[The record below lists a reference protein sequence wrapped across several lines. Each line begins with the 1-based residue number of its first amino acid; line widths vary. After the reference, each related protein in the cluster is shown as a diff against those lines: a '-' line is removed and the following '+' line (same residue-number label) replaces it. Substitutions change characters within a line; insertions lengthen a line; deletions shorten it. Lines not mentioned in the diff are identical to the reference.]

1 MKKPITTL
9 FMLMSVDG
17 KISTGD
23 NDILDVDKDF
33 PQIEGVKEGL
43 NQYYELE
50 KRTDLFSMNTGRVF
64 AKIGINNK
72 TDEPTKL
79 PVSFIVID
87 NEPYLK
93 NKGVEYLAK
102 KAKTL
107 FITTTNKSHPA
118 FKMRKQMP
126 NIEILLYDKDID
138 FADLMDKLC
147 NYGVDKLTIQCG
159 GTLNSILIRAGLVD
173 KIQLV
178 VAPALIG
185 GKNTST
191 VMDGDSL
198 HSVKEL
204 SKIKS
209 LELLKAEPL
218 KNSYLLLE
226 YKVNN

>member
-23 NDILDVDKDF
+23 NDSMDVDKDF
-33 PQIEGVKEGL
+33 PQITGIKEGL

-64 AKIGINNK
+64 AKIGINEK
-72 TDEPTKL
+72 TDEPIKL

-107 FITTTNKSHPA
+107 FVATTNKKHPA
-118 FKMRKQMP
+118 FQLKRQMP
-126 NIEILLYDKDID
+126 NIEVLLYDKDID
-138 FADLMDKLC
+138 FADLMEKLS

-159 GTLNSILIRAGLVD
+159 GTLNSILIRAGLLDRV
-173 KIQLV
+173 QLV
-178 VAPALIG
+178 VAPTLIG

-191 VMDGDSL
+191 IMDGESL
-198 HSVKEL
+198 HNVDEL

-209 LELLKAEPL
+209 LELVKAEPL